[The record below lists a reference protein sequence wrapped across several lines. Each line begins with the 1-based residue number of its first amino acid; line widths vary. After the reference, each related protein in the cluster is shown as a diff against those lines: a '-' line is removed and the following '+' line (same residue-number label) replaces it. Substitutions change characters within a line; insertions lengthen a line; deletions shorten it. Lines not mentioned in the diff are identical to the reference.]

1 MWRRV
6 SLKNYRSIEKAEVVL
21 APFTVLVGANGS
33 GKSNFAD
40 ALVLASEI
48 SFDAGAA
55 IKRRGG
61 IGSVRR
67 WGIPDTEETSVTVRV
82 ADAKAE
88 LELRFVEQF
97 FSVLPKAEAGWRFE
111 AEFVVEAYGEAVSR
125 FERRADGAHL
135 VDANGHTSVSFE
147 SLPST
152 TSIMLYARQTLGSA
166 EFKLFQTRRLQLE
179 LAGMR
184 VPQVASD
191 DAELEVDGSNLAG
204 VLRRLKS
211 ERGRDFTTVLL
222 AMKRLIPDLVDISVT
237 ETGRFLFVEF
247 DQRQPGGVARFGIS
261 DMSDGALRALGII
274 VAAQTMPFARFL
286 IIEEP
291 EVSIHP
297 GAAAVL
303 YEVLKE
309 ASRRGGV
316 LVTTH
321 SPEFLDAAREEE
333 ILVCQFRSGVTRV
346 GPLAGAQREVVNEGV
361 LSLSELM
368 RSEPLRIEG
377 EPPDVIDPTGINS

>member
-6 SLKNYRSIEKAEVVL
+6 SLKNYRSIERAEVEL
-21 APFTVLVGANGS
+21 APFTVLVGTNGS

-40 ALVLASEI
+40 ALVIASEI
-48 SFDAGAA
+48 SFDAASA

-61 IGSVRR
+61 IGSIRR
-67 WGIPDTEETSVTVRV
+67 WGIPETEETRVTVRV
-82 ADAKAE
+82 ANEKTELDA
-88 LELRFVEQF
+88 RFAEQF
-97 FSVLPKAEAGWRFE
+97 FSLLPNPESGWRFGT
-111 AEFVVEAYGEAVSR
+111 EFVAQANGGAVSR
-125 FERRADGAHL
+125 FERSADGAHL
-135 VDANGHTSVSFE
+135 VDADGRTSVSVE
-147 SLPST
+147 SLPSA
-152 TSIMLYARQTLGSA
+152 TSIMLYARQMLGSA
-166 EFKLFQTRRLQLE
+166 AFRLFRTHRLQLE
-179 LAGMR
+179 LARMR
-184 VPQVASD
+184 VPQLASE

-204 VLRRLKS
+204 VLRRLKA
-211 ERGRDFTTVLL
+211 EREHDFTTVLL

-247 DQRQPGGVARFGIS
+247 DQQQAGRVARFGIS
-261 DMSDGALRALGII
+261 EMSDGALRALGII

-309 ASRRGGV
+309 ASNRGAV

-333 ILVCQFRSGVTRV
+333 ILVCQYGDGVTRV
-346 GPLAGAQREVVNEGV
+346 GPLASAQRQVVNEGL

-377 EPPDVIDPTGINS
+377 EPPDVIDPTVINP